1 MYVYMYVNIVCVCCV
16 SATSWAG
23 YLRMEA
29 AETAGGK
36 SLGKVRHKIKHISDM
51 VGITNYNPQ

>member
-1 MYVYMYVNIVCVCCV
+1 MCVYVCVCV

-29 AETAGGK
+29 VETAGGK
-36 SLGKVRHKIKHISDM
+36 SLGKVRHKIKLISDM
-51 VGITNYNPQ
+51 LGITKYNQQ